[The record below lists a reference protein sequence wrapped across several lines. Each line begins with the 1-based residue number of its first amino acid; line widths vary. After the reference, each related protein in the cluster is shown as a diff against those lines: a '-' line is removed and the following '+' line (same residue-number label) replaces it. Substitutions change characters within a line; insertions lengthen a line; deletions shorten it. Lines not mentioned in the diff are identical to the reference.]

1 MRFARELEMA
11 ASYNFAILRFEAASR
26 GERLNIG
33 VAVFRNEQL
42 DVRLTSRLDRVRTIN
57 AGIELANLRELAD
70 GLEIVDRSLRISGH
84 TDAGIRKDKL
94 SRHSF
99 IKFSELGQFAAHSL
113 DSYEARIKSIL
124 KAMVEPEP
132 APAKLRKKR
141 SKLMMQI
148 KTIFRRE
155 GVLAKKGE
163 DLESHRVVTS
173 LELDEGLVA
182 DFVLK
187 NGSMHIVE
195 TVDASGETETVRK
208 AIGDIG
214 VSALVLERAR
224 MKYNEIK
231 TNTTLVYN
239 ASAHIE
245 RMAEPS
251 LQAAAHQGAEL
262 YNWSSESDRSR
273 LINTFVSLAEP
284 VTTKRGMRQVR
295 FV

>member
-1 MRFARELEMA
+1 MA

-42 DVRLTSRLDRVRTIN
+42 DVRLTSRLDRVRIIN
-57 AGIELANLRELAD
+57 AGIELSSLRELAE
-70 GLEIVDRSLRISGH
+70 GLEIVDRSLRVSGY
-84 TDAGIRKDKL
+84 TDAGIRKDKI

-99 IKFSELGQFAAHSL
+99 IKFSELGQFAAHNT

-141 SKLMMQI
+141 SKLMTQM

-187 NGSMHIVE
+187 NGEMHIVE
-195 TVDASGETETVRK
+195 TVDASSDTETVKK

-224 MKYNEIK
+224 MKYDSIGAK
-231 TNTTLVYN
+231 TRLVYA

-245 RMAEPS
+245 RMAAAS
-251 LQAAAHQGAEL
+251 LLAAEHQGAEL
-262 YNWSSESDRSR
+262 YNWSSDGDRTN
-273 LINTFVSLAEP
+273 LINIFVSLAEP
-284 VTTKRGMRQVR
+284 LTTKRVMRQVR